1 MEITNDGKAKE
12 DRKRNKG
19 DSSDQR
25 NRLGSI
31 RGSSSVDGTEPLG
44 ITTTDS
50 PRENTSGTTIVWNGE
65 SAAGKILERLE
76 LLEKAF
82 HTYVGGHQHRLEAR
96 LGESKEF
103 EASFT
108 EEVQILKQEI
118 YNLAVN
124 PEESE

>member
-1 MEITNDGKAKE
+1 MGITNDGKAEKN
-12 DRKRNKG
+12 RKRNKG
-19 DSSDQR
+19 NSSDQR
-25 NRLGSI
+25 GRLGSV
-31 RGSSSVDGTEPLG
+31 RGSSSVDGAKPIG
-44 ITTTDS
+44 IATTDS
-50 PRENTSGTTIVWNGE
+50 SGQSTPGTTVVWDGE

-82 HTYVGGHQHRLEAR
+82 RTYVGGHQHRLEAR

-108 EEVQILKQEI
+108 EEVQIIKQEI

-124 PEESE
+124 PKEPE